1 MKAYTHSSGWV
12 IVFTLFIAIL
22 LMIMPLPEW
31 AQPLRPHWAA
41 MVLVYWCLALPSRI
55 GILSAWVVGL
65 LLDVLSGTLLGAQ
78 ALALSIV
85 AYVTLMLYRRIR
97 VKPLLHQSLVLFLLL
112 LLAHHV
118 PLLWVQGISGHSI
131 QSWTY
136 WITPFTSALL
146 WPVVFLLLRYVR
158 HKFRVT

>member
-1 MKAYTHSSGWV
+1 MKVTTPHAGWV
-12 IVFTLFIAIL
+12 IVFTFFVAIL

-55 GILSAWVVGL
+55 SILHAWVYGL
-65 LLDVLSGTLLGAQ
+65 LLDVLYGTLLGEQ
-78 ALALSIV
+78 ALALSLI
-85 AYVTLMLYRRIR
+85 AYIALMLHRRIR
-97 VKPLLHQSLVLFLLL
+97 VKPLLHQALTLFLIL
-112 LLAHHV
+112 LLAHHIL
-118 PLLWVQGISGHSI
+118 LLWVQGISGQSI

-136 WITPFTSALL
+136 WIAPFTSALL

-158 HKFRVT
+158 RKFRVT